1 MAEEKPDQPQE
12 NAGRGNKKI
21 NKLTLAEVEK
31 QLQEI
36 KISQGGHTSRY
47 AKVLQRR
54 KNNLLSPKS

>member
-1 MAEEKPDQPQE
+1 MAEEKADQSQE
-12 NAGRGNKKI
+12 KAARGNKKV

-36 KISQGGHTSRY
+36 KSSQGGQTSRY

-54 KNNLLSPKS
+54 KNNLLSTKP